1 MVKFFNNN
9 KDLFKSSKIIFN
21 LGGVKN
27 ILKCNYQDNKIFF
40 SINNRKLVNIE
51 YFRKHKNIVNFFFK
65 KKDLSFSSSAKILEL
80 GMEIQAIIHYDGL
93 T

>member
-9 KDLFKSSKIIFN
+9 KNLFKSSKIIFN

-27 ILKCNYQDNKIFF
+27 ILKCDYCDDKIFF
-40 SINNRKLVNIE
+40 SINVRKLVNIE

-65 KKDLSFSSSAKILEL
+65 KKELSFSSNIKIMEL
-80 GMEIQAIIHYDGL
+80 SREIKAIIRYNGL